1 MKTTAPIYRLG
12 YTPQSAVN
20 RKIKNG
26 QRFDSLFPPAT
37 NDKTMLKQ
45 DGEVSDTI
53 EFMKQMV
60 KDYNYQT
67 AKIAEKLAVRTN
79 GKLDEAAT
87 CKNIWQ
93 FVVDYIKYNLEK
105 GEQLRTPSRT
115 WHDAQIMYRQSPN
128 TPEYSADCDCMALF
142 VACIL
147 CNLNISCYF
156 RITAYDDILG
166 VCHGWQHVYV
176 IANLSSGG
184 QYIIDPVYK
193 APNQEKEYSKKED
206 YLITIM
212 GLNGC
217 DIYQLSGLGTTTYYE
232 DEFGGLN
239 GKSKQKRKE
248 KKAARKAAKKEKK
261 AAKKAIKKAKK
272 SGDKEALAKAK
283 AQKKEAKKKIA
294 ANRTGIAK
302 AAVKVGK
309 GIAKAGKAVA
319 NVVKKGTMLVPRSMF
334 LLLLRLN
341 FRGMA
346 KKFANN
352 QNAYSKFLKTWK
364 KVFGGKEAKLK
375 KAINKGKNRKAL
387 FGSKKSV
394 GNLNAELCDIGAML
408 CGLGFFDKIKTKLNR
423 LFKKDK
429 QINGLGAISYDILD
443 EGQTELGELGFAA
456 TAAVSSAV
464 ASATPII
471 KKAIDIFQKVNDAI
485 PEGVKDA
492 IKQGFS
498 TQECDDDTPIEYD
511 TDDVEEEDA
520 DTSEVEEEEEYEEE

>member
-12 YTPQSAVN
+12 YTPQSAVD

-37 NDKTMLKQ
+37 NDKVMLKQ

-115 WHDAQIMYRQSPN
+115 WYDAQIMYRQSPN

-142 VACIL
+142 VGCIL
-147 CNLNISCYF
+147 YNLGFSFYF
-156 RITAYDDILG
+156 RITAYTDILG
-166 VCHGWQHVYV
+166 VCRGWQHVYV
-176 IANLSSGG
+176 IANLSNGG

-193 APNQEKEYSKKED
+193 EPNKEKEYEKCEN
-206 YLITIM
+206 YLITVK

-217 DIYQLSGLGTTTYYE
+217 DIYQLSGFGTTTYYE
-232 DEFGGLN
+232 DEFGGLS
-239 GKSKQKRKE
+239 GKRKKKRKE
-248 KKAARKAAKKEKK
+248 KKAARKAARKEKR

-302 AAVKVGK
+302 AVVKVGK
-309 GIAKAGKAVA
+309 GIAKAGKVIA

-394 GNLNAELCDIGAML
+394 GNLNAELCDIGRML
-408 CGLGFFDKIKTKLNR
+408 CGLGFFDKIRTKLNR

-443 EGQTELGELGFAA
+443 EGQTELGALGEPTTCAVGAA
-456 TAAVSSAV
+456 I

-471 KKAIDIFQKVNDAI
+471 KKAIDIFKKVNDAI
-485 PEGVKDA
+485 PENLKDA

-498 TQECDDDTPIEYD
+498 TQESDDDTPIEYD

-520 DTSEVEEEEEYEEE
+520 DTSEFEEEEEYEEE

>member
-1 MKTTAPIYRLG
+1 MK
-12 YTPQSAVN
+12 
-20 RKIKNG
+20 
-26 QRFDSLFPPAT
+26 
-37 NDKTMLKQ
+37 
-45 DGEVSDTI
+45 
-53 EFMKQMV
+53 
-60 KDYNYQT
+60 
-67 AKIAEKLAVRTN
+67 
-79 GKLDEAAT
+79 
-87 CKNIWQ
+87 
-93 FVVDYIKYNLEK
+93 
-105 GEQLRTPSRT
+105 
-115 WHDAQIMYRQSPN
+115 
-128 TPEYSADCDCMALF
+128 
-142 VACIL
+142 
-147 CNLNISCYF
+147 
-156 RITAYDDILG
+156 
-166 VCHGWQHVYV
+166 
-176 IANLSSGG
+176 
-184 QYIIDPVYK
+184 
-193 APNQEKEYSKKED
+193 
-206 YLITIM
+206 

-217 DIYQLSGLGTTTYYE
+217 DIYQLSGFGTTTYYE
-232 DEFGGLN
+232 DEFGGLS
-239 GKSKQKRKE
+239 GKRKKKRKE
-248 KKAARKAAKKEKK
+248 KKAARKAARKEKR

-302 AAVKVGK
+302 AVVKVGK
-309 GIAKAGKAVA
+309 GIAKAGKVIA

-394 GNLNAELCDIGAML
+394 GNLNAELCDIGRML
-408 CGLGFFDKIKTKLNR
+408 CGLGFFDKIRTKLNR

-443 EGQTELGELGFAA
+443 EGQTELGALGEPTTCAVGAA
-456 TAAVSSAV
+456 I

-471 KKAIDIFQKVNDAI
+471 KKAIDIFKKVNDAI
-485 PEGVKDA
+485 PENLKDA

-498 TQECDDDTPIEYD
+498 TQESDDDTPIEYD

-520 DTSEVEEEEEYEEE
+520 DTSEFEEEEEYEEE